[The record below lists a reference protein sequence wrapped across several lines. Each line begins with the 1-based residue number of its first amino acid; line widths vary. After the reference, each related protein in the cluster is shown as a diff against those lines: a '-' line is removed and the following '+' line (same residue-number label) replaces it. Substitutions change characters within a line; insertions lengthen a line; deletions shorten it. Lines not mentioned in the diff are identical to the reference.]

1 MTGKVPEIGDIKVLS
16 QMTGISEKKLS
27 KMSPEERAELAEK
40 LSTQELTPVENSQLP
55 GECLE
60 VPAQESWLGRVWNG
74 VKEGFQSAWNKT
86 PKGVKYAAAAV
97 LGIGAVAVAGPA
109 IVASGLMMGLVE
121 ALGKAIPNFATT
133 DWYGFLDMIA
143 NTAFMGYPVNLGIFG
158 YDGFLRAIFCD
169 IATMCIFLIL
179 SFVLVI
185 KFGGTVKK
193 AIRKIALF
201 PPLWAIIFGLGLNI
215 LNIPIGPVLDNVV
228 HYLGDG
234 AIPLIMISLG
244 LSIDLSGLS
253 RSKAM
258 VGFTSVMKLLF
269 FPLVAFVVASF
280 LGLLNLEFT
289 VSIVEAAM
297 PSGML
302 SLVLAITYKLDY
314 ELTSDCILINTVI
327 SLITLPIIIMIL

>member
-1 MTGKVPEIGDIKVLS
+1 MNEIEVTILSIILMIAIGYVLKR
-16 QMTGISEKKLS
+16 IDFLSEKDINPLNKIVMNILLPCMIFS
-27 KMSPEERAELAEK
+27 ALFS
-40 LSTQELTPVENSQLP
+40 SDLTLI
-55 GECLE
+55 
-60 VPAQESWLGRVWNG
+60 
-74 VKEGFQSAWNKT
+74 
-86 PKGVKYAAAAV
+86 PK
-97 LGIGAVAVAGPA
+97 LGILPVVILISSFVTGAISFFILKRLGYDDKKLWSV
-109 IVASGLMMGLVE
+109 LV
-121 ALGKAIPNFATT
+121 TV
-133 DWYGFLDMIA
+133 MIA